1 MVMDRWEGG
10 ARLRHLHLL
19 TFALRMKHL
28 DPKELTIPELHSYLV
43 GAVGPRPVAFASTID
58 AEGRPNL
65 SPFSFFNV
73 FGANPPLLIF
83 SPARRGRDNTTKH
96 SYHNVKAVPEVVI
109 NVVTY
114 AMVQQTSLAST
125 EYPEGVN
132 EFVKAGLTPIPS
144 DVVRPF
150 RVKESPVQFECRV
163 QQVIETGTGGGAGN
177 LVLCEVVRIHV
188 DEAVLDAR
196 GKIDQR
202 KIDLVG
208 RMGGHYYCRAHGDAL
223 FELAQPTTNLG
234 AGVDALPAHARL
246 STVLTGNEL
255 GQLGALEQVPDET
268 RVNEYKLTEL
278 SELFIAHQDEPQH
291 LKELLHR
298 RAKDMLREGR
308 VEEAW
313 LTLLTF
319 NDR

>member
-1 MVMDRWEGG
+1 
-10 ARLRHLHLL
+10 
-19 TFALRMKHL
+19 MKHL
-28 DPKELTIPELHSYLV
+28 DPKELSIPELHGYLV
-43 GAVGPRPVAFASTID
+43 GAIGPRPVAFASTID

-125 EYPEGVN
+125 EYAEGVN
-132 EFVKAGLTPIPS
+132 EFVKAGFTPIPS

-163 QQVIETGTGGGAGN
+163 QQVIETGMGGGAGN

-188 DEAVLDAR
+188 DEDLLDER

-202 KIDLVG
+202 RIDLVG
-208 RMGGHYYCRAHGDAL
+208 RMGGNFYCRAHGDAL
-223 FELAQPTTNLG
+223 FELAQPSTQIG
-234 AGVDALPAHARL
+234 VGVDALPPEARN
-246 STVLTGNEL
+246 SRILTGNDL
-255 GQLGALEQVPDET
+255 GQLGTLLQVPDET
-268 RVNEYKLTEL
+268 QVNEYKLTEL
-278 SELFIAHQDEPQH
+278 SDIFIA
-291 LKELLHR
+291 LKDRPTELEESLHR
-298 RAKDMLREGR
+298 RAQDLLRAGHLED
-308 VEEAW
+308 AW
-313 LTLLTF
+313 KTLLAF
-319 NDR
+319 NAR

>member
-1 MVMDRWEGG
+1 
-10 ARLRHLHLL
+10 
-19 TFALRMKHL
+19 MKHL
-28 DPKELTIPELHSYLV
+28 DPKELSIPELHGYLV
-43 GAVGPRPVAFASTID
+43 GAIGPRPVAFASTID

-114 AMVQQTSLAST
+114 AMVRQTSLAST
-125 EYPEGVN
+125 EYAEGVN
-132 EFVKAGLTPIPS
+132 EFVKAGFTPIPS

-188 DEAVLDAR
+188 DEDLLDER

-202 KIDLVG
+202 RIDLVG
-208 RMGGHYYCRAHGDAL
+208 RMGGNFYCRAHGDAL
-223 FELAQPTTNLG
+223 FELAQPSTQNG
-234 AGVDALPAHARL
+234 VGVDALPPEARN
-246 STVLTGNEL
+246 SHILTGNDL
-255 GQLGALEQVPDET
+255 GQLGTLLQVPDET
-268 RVNEYKLTEL
+268 LVNEYKLTEL
-278 SELFIAHQDEPQH
+278 SDIFIVLKDRPTELE
-291 LKELLHR
+291 ESLHR
-298 RAKDMLREGR
+298 RAQDLLRMGHL
-308 VEEAW
+308 EEAW
-313 LTLLTF
+313 KTLLAF
-319 NDR
+319 NAR